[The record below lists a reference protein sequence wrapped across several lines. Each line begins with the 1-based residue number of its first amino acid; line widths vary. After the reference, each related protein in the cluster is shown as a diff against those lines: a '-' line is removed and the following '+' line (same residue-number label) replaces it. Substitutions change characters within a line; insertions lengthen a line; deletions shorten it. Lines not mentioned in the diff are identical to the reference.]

1 MSVVFPKGKFT
12 MNMKA
17 AYEVSGLKDMKK
29 GKIIYGGMARG
40 RRNFLIINLIIT
52 IVYIAYLMYAFP
64 YVIGKLHG
72 PYEFD
77 YYKFLSVTEDVVID
91 KEIEMKKREDKSVQ
105 YTAFSDESYFDGDKY
120 RFNVEFD
127 ELQKTDIHYTTEYE
141 DRQTGKQKE
150 IILHSVCFGIIEGRK
165 IPVIFNGE
173 ELPDSSTEISGIFTK
188 PGKVIVSDISK
199 LTADG
204 TEIIMNEYMFDAR
217 GVEMNS
223 ESSDVSLTFLM
234 LVLLIFLYG
243 RLIKH
248 YINPY
253 KHPAY
258 KQLYKYGE
266 LDDIVNNIEEQFLSD
281 GIIYESEQKEY
292 ISQDWIM
299 KKEFF
304 KNKVVKSHYKGGRY
318 S

>member
-1 MSVVFPKGKFT
+1 MFT
-12 MNMKA
+12 TNTKA
-17 AYEVSGLKDMKK
+17 AYEVSRLKNIQK
-29 GKIIYGGMARG
+29 GKIIYGGMKRG
-40 RRNFLIINLIIT
+40 RRNFLIINLIVT
-52 IVYIAYLMYAFP
+52 AVFIAYLTYALP
-64 YVIGKLHG
+64 YVTGKLHG

-77 YYKFLSVTEDVVID
+77 YDKFLSSTEDIVID
-91 KEIEMKKREDKSVQ
+91 EEIEMKKREDKSVQ
-105 YTAFSDESYFDGDKY
+105 YTAFSDESYLDGNKY
-120 RFNVEFD
+120 RFNVKFD
-127 ELQKTDIHYTTEYE
+127 DLQKTDIHYTAEYE
-141 DRQTGKQKE
+141 NKETGKTE
-150 IILHSVCFGIIEGRK
+150 TVILHTLCFGIIDGRK

-173 ELPDSSTEISGIFTK
+173 ELPGDEAELSGIFTT

-204 TEIIMNEYMFDAR
+204 SEIVMNEYMFDAR

-223 ESSDVSLTFLM
+223 ESSDVTLTFLM
-234 LVLLIFLYG
+234 LALLIFLYG

-266 LDDIVNNIEEQFLSD
+266 LDEVVDNIEEQFASD
-281 GIIYESEQKEY
+281 NIIYEREQKEF
-292 ISQDWIM
+292 ISRDWIM
-299 KKEFF
+299 KKELF
-304 KNKVVKSHYKGGRY
+304 KNRIVKSHYKGGRY